1 MGLFPVFRFRKI
13 KSVAKTITPNPII
26 MKQSIGFIGGGRVT
40 RILLHGFK
48 NKNVKF
54 EKVVVADTNPEVMAN
69 LKEQFS
75 EVVSA
80 DTKSAARQDIVF
92 ISLHPPVIM
101 DTLELIKGD
110 FKADAVVISLAPK
123 INLTKL
129 SSKLGKVINIA
140 RLIPNATS
148 YINEGYNPLTFAA
161 GFDTAQKQ
169 GILDLLKILGN
180 TFEVPEEKLESY
192 AIMSAM
198 LPTYFWFQW
207 KELAEIGQ
215 KIGLNEK
222 ECKDSINETLNASLN
237 LMYKSGL
244 TLSEVIDLIPVKP
257 IGEHEQQITE
267 IYKTK
272 LIGLFEKIKP

>member
-1 MGLFPVFRFRKI
+1 MKT
-13 KSVAKTITPNPII
+13 KSL
-26 MKQSIGFIGGGRVT
+26 GFIGGGRIT
-40 RILLHGFK
+40 KILLQAFQKK
-48 NKNVKF
+48 NAKF
-54 EKVVVADTNPEVMAN
+54 SKIVVIDTNNEVATN
-69 LKEQFS
+69 LKKIYPYVQIENAS
-75 EVVSA
+75 V
-80 DTKSAARQDIVF
+80 AAAQDIVF

-101 DTLELIKGD
+101 DTLELLKND
-110 FKADAVVISLAPK
+110 FKSGATVISLAPK
-123 INLTKL
+123 INLAKI
-129 SSKLGKVINIA
+129 SSKLGQVKNLA

-148 YINEGYNPLTFAA
+148 YINEGFNPVCFSADFAE
-161 GFDTAQKQ
+161 KEKKE
-169 GILDLLKILGN
+169 ILDLLGLLGV
-180 TFEVPEEKLESY
+180 TFEVAEEKLESY

-222 ECKDSINETLNASLN
+222 ECKDSIHETISASLN

-244 TLSEVIDLIPVKP
+244 TAQEVMDLIPVKP
-257 IGEHEQQITE
+257 IGEHESQIAD

>member
-1 MGLFPVFRFRKI
+1 
-13 KSVAKTITPNPII
+13 
-26 MKQSIGFIGGGRVT
+26 MKQSVGFIGGGRIT
-40 RILLHGFK
+40 KILLQAFN

-54 EKVVVADTNPEVMAN
+54 NKVVVTDLSSEALTK
-69 LKEQFS
+69 LKSNFPFIQVENAS
-75 EVVSA
+75 VASA
-80 DTKSAARQDIVF
+80 QDIVF

-101 DTLELIKGD
+101 DTLELLKSN
-110 FKADAVVISLAPK
+110 FKSDSIVISLAPK
-123 INLTKL
+123 INIAKI
-129 SSKLGKVINIA
+129 SSKLVQVKKII

-148 YINEGYNPLTFAA
+148 YINEGYNPVCFAF
-161 GFDTAQKQ
+161 GFPKSDKTD
-169 GILDLLKILGN
+169 ILDLLNLCGK
-180 TFEVPEEKLESY
+180 TFEVSEEKLESY

-215 KIGLNEK
+215 KVGLSEK
-222 ECKDSINETLNASLN
+222 ESKDSINETIIASLN
-237 LMYKSGL
+237 LLYKSGL
-244 TLSEVIDLIPVKP
+244 KPEEVIDLIPVKP